1 MVSAPAERPKRC
13 VAVLLALLVTAGL
26 VGCGGSS
33 STTISTTDLA
43 ERFLDRYVQD
53 DGAVVRTDQGG
64 DVVSEGQA
72 YAMVL
77 AEIAGR
83 PTEVRTIWRWTTTHL
98 ERADGLL
105 SWHAKADGTV
115 LDPQSAGDGD
125 VLLAWALLDYRGPDA
140 AALKADGERL
150 ASAVL
155 AHETV
160 AVGGSRV
167 LAAGPWAVSASPP
180 VVDPSYWMPSVF
192 RSLASAT
199 GDARWRQMADT
210 SVRLLAQLTDD
221 GSQLPPDWATV
232 EDGRLMAS
240 GPPGSSDQPG
250 FGPDAA
256 RLPVWLAVDCTQA
269 GRQLAAHWWSLLR
282 DQSGAMARGLDGS
295 VRDGN
300 GAPLSAVAAAASARA
315 AGADDSSTH
324 AMTSAVDLARKH
336 PTYYGDA
343 WIALGAAMRAGRP
356 PAC

>member
-1 MVSAPAERPKRC
+1 MVSAPADRPTRC
-13 VAVLLALLVTAGL
+13 VAALLALLVTAGL

-33 STTISTTDLA
+33 STTISATDLA
-43 ERFLDRYVQD
+43 KRFLDRYVQD

-83 PTEVRTIWRWTTTHL
+83 PTSARTVWQWTSTHL

-115 LDPQSAGDGD
+115 IDPQSAGDAD

-140 AALKADGERL
+140 AVLQADGERL
-150 ASAVL
+150 AAAVL
-155 AHETV
+155 AHETT
-160 AVGGSRV
+160 AVGGGRV

-180 VVDPSYWMPSVF
+180 VVDPSYLMPSVF
-192 RSLASAT
+192 RALASAT

-210 SVRLLAQLTDD
+210 SVRLVTELTDD
-221 GSQLPPDWATV
+221 GRRLPPDWATV
-232 EDGRLMAS
+232 QDGRLMAS
-240 GPPGSSDQPG
+240 GSPGSSDQPG
-250 FGPDAA
+250 YGPDAA
-256 RLPVWLAVDCTQA
+256 RLPVWMAVDCEQA
-269 GRQLAAHWWSLLR
+269 GRRLAAHWWSLLR

-300 GAPLSAVAAAASARA
+300 EAPLSEVAAAASARA
-315 AGADDSSTH
+315 AGADDPSTRM
-324 AMTSAVDLARKH
+324 MTSAVAVARKH

-343 WIALGAAMRAGRP
+343 WIALGVAMRAGRP